1 MAHVFICPR
10 SSPGSTSGYVADTS
24 AAYENQALHSK
35 SNLSGIINLSA
46 YLQTGSGSDQFPVS
60 RQNSNLFGPPLS
72 GESRA
77 DDGLFGTNP
86 STFNG
91 CSIFGDPSPIQSN
104 EQQAVTGPSEFSFSF
119 GAKSPDDRNSTLN
132 RPAAFSLF

>member
-1 MAHVFICPR
+1 MHVLIHPR
-10 SSPGSTSGYVADTS
+10 SRPGGTSSYVTDTS
-24 AAYENQALHSK
+24 AVDENKALHSE
-35 SNLSGIINLSA
+35 SHLST
-46 YLQTGSGSDQFPVS
+46 YLQAGSGADHFPVS
-60 RQNSNLFGPPLS
+60 RQNSNLFGSPVS

-77 DDGLFGTNP
+77 GDGLFGTNP

-104 EQQAVTGPSEFSFSF
+104 QQAVTGPTEFSFSF
-119 GAKSPDDRNSTLN
+119 GAKSPDDGNSTLN

>member
-1 MAHVFICPR
+1 MHVLIHPR
-10 SSPGSTSGYVADTS
+10 SSPGGTSSYVTDTS
-24 AAYENQALHSK
+24 VVDENKALHSD
-35 SNLSGIINLSA
+35 SHLST
-46 YLQTGSGSDQFPVS
+46 YLQAGSGADQFPVS
-60 RQNSNLFGPPLS
+60 RQNSNLFGSPVS

-77 DDGLFGTNP
+77 GDGLFGTNP

-104 EQQAVTGPSEFSFSF
+104 QQQALTGPTEFSFSF
-119 GAKSPDDRNSTLN
+119 GAKSPDDGNSTLN